1 MENNVYLLSI
11 CNIFPLSLSL
21 SLIALSLSLPYLSLY
36 LYLSLSPISLG
47 CSYVDYGVAPY
58 QALCVLAFTWKKRA
72 SELIS
77 RNH

>member
-1 MENNVYLLSI
+1 MTTNDKIPQLRML
-11 CNIFPLSLSL
+11 
-21 SLIALSLSLPYLSLY
+21 
-36 LYLSLSPISLG
+36 
-47 CSYVDYGVAPY
+47 APY